1 MWCGRAASHDGLRAL
16 GGPGG
21 PGGGLLGGRRGSLGG
36 RGRCGRSRGSRSGL
50 SGRGRHGRSPLGSG
64 RLLRRG
70 RRPALGTRLRADSEA
85 SLIDFLADIIED
97 WSGVRDAE
105 DKAIAY
111 SADALRQLCAIPGIA
126 AVAFRTYIAEVG
138 AKEKN

>member
-1 MWCGRAASHDGLRAL
+1 MAIKIVVSNTVGFTVKGVINDAAGVPQPFSFKLICA
-16 GGPGG
+16 
-21 PGGGLLGGRRGSLGG
+21 
-36 RGRCGRSRGSRSGL
+36 
-50 SGRGRHGRSPLGSG
+50 
-64 RLLRRG
+64 RLE
-70 RRPALGTRLRADSEA
+70 ADQIQTRLRADSEA